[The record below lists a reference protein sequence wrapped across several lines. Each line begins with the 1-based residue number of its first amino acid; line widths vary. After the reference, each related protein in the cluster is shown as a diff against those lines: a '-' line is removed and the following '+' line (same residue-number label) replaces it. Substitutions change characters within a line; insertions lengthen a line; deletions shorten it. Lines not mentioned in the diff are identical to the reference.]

1 VAAEQAKERKPVRKT
16 FFETKER
23 KQKLIIKKC
32 ELNFKAS
39 LKFLKVKKKI
49 RPKTFFKNF
58 LKNNSGRRLQ
68 TGTFRP
74 GDQGFTTSTEDI
86 IKDLEDV

>member
-32 ELNFKAS
+32 ELNFKPS
-39 LKFLKVKKKI
+39 LKFLKVKKNS
-49 RPKTFFKNF
+49 PKTFFFK
-58 LKNNSGRRLQ
+58 
-68 TGTFRP
+68 TF
-74 GDQGFTTSTEDI
+74 
-86 IKDLEDV
+86 